1 MIGVIRT
8 ARPWTTGTSA
18 RMKQT
23 NPPSVEQASPS
34 GGTSGTKNQAEETK
48 DHSDSSNAEAQAT
61 PSQQLKPESSEQTQG
76 SLPLGLATAP
86 ASEESTLHR
95 DADAGEKPRDPLAVA
110 HAEVPIPPILLE
122 GDEPVAAPDTG
133 PGEKFATASKPDQS
147 IAPEQPI
154 TLPETYGTGRLLLTA
169 RDPKCLYAHWDVSR
183 QERQEAERSTG
194 GQLVVRVHQ
203 QSFSGPVLVEE
214 HLPSGQRHV
223 FVPVES
229 GPGGYVAQLGYY
241 LPEGPWK
248 PLTSSER
255 AVSLQ
260 EPGPAKG
267 PVEFATLSFPLT
279 GEATGAA
286 SAPRSSP
293 AAPSAEPSFVA
304 PNAAGA
310 PSQTHALNL
319 IPEFPLVR
327 TVPGVLIQ
335 AIGTTEP
342 AVSEIEDEEDQSVP
356 IASTSAGSV
365 AEMAWTPASER
376 VLAEIIGRSVL
387 RQKRIGSAEF
397 EALMRGELNWAGFL
411 AQGGVS
417 SMAVAGLSSQDIL
430 PAPAEQPGFWLNV
443 NAELVIYGAT
453 DPTAT
458 VTIAGHRIR
467 LRPDGSFSYRFA
479 LPDGSYS
486 LPVEGISAD
495 GETRRAELEFYR
507 GTRYSGQVGAHPQDQ
522 DLAVP
527 AAENLI

>member
-1 MIGVIRT
+1 
-8 ARPWTTGTSA
+8 
-18 RMKQT
+18 MKQT

-34 GGTSGTKNQAEETK
+34 GGASGPENQAEETK
-48 DHSDSSNAEAQAT
+48 DHSDSSTAEAHPTSGQR
-61 PSQQLKPESSEQTQG
+61 LKPEFSEQTQG
-76 SLPLGLATAP
+76 LLPLGLATAP
-86 ASEESTLHR
+86 ALEESTPHR
-95 DADAGEKPRDPLAVA
+95 DADAGEKPRDSHAEA
-110 HAEVPIPPILLE
+110 HADEVSIPPILLE

-133 PGEKFATASKPDQS
+133 PGEKFATPSKSDQPT
-147 IAPEQPI
+147 APEQPI

-194 GQLVVRVHQ
+194 SQLVVRVHQ
-203 QSFSGPVLVEE
+203 QSLSGPILAEE

-248 PLTSSER
+248 ALTSSER

-260 EPGPAKG
+260 EPGPGKG
-267 PVEFATLSFPLT
+267 PVEFGTLSFPLT
-279 GEATGAA
+279 DGAA
-286 SAPRSSP
+286 SAPPSSP
-293 AAPSAEPSFVA
+293 AASSAEPSFVSPKA
-304 PNAAGA
+304 EGA
-310 PSQTHALNL
+310 PSQTNALNL

-327 TVPGVLIQ
+327 TVPGVPIQ
-335 AIGTTEP
+335 AIGTNEP
-342 AVSEIEDEEDQSVP
+342 AVSEMEDEEDQSVP
-356 IASTSAGSV
+356 IAAPSPGSV
-365 AEMAWTPASER
+365 AETAWTPTSER
-376 VLAEIIGRSVL
+376 ILAEIIGRSVL

-417 SMAVAGLSSQDIL
+417 SMAVAGFSSQDVL

-453 DPTAT
+453 DPTST
-458 VTIAGHRIR
+458 VTIAGRRIR

-486 LPVEGISAD
+486 LPVEGISAH

-507 GTRYSGQVGAHPQDQ
+507 GTRYSGQVGAHPQDP

-527 AAENLI
+527 AVENLI